1 MYMII
6 FPCMFVAAFRL
17 KNCKGAM
24 SRGVASQIAQGQDA
38 VFRYG
43 HRLKTW
49 ADNTS
54 CFHPRLWCFLVGPV
68 FLTIVLLS
76 VTVNLFWKHSFDH
89 GLSRQH
95 EADESILAN
104 FNSSSTDSWPW
115 QSAYTHIYILYGYVY
130 IHVIHYIHYIH
141 PSFSMFCMCLEDGN
155 WTTTVAPRFFVIL
168 RDVADSDDRQRIV
181 V

>member
-1 MYMII
+1 
-6 FPCMFVAAFRL
+6 
-17 KNCKGAM
+17 M
-24 SRGVASQIAQGQDA
+24 SRGVASQIAQGQES

-95 EADESILAN
+95 EADASILAN

-115 QSAYTHIYILYGYVY
+115 QSAYKYNVWIFIYTSYTVY
-130 IHVIHYIHYIH
+130 TSIFFDVLHV
-141 PSFSMFCMCLEDGN
+141 FG
-155 WTTTVAPRFFVIL
+155 R
-168 RDVADSDDRQRIV
+168 
-181 V
+181 